1 MFLLE
6 KMVNPLQN
14 ALFKRCWIEKA
25 INKERQ
31 KRAEKSK
38 TEFEPIEHFYPHA
51 LGHTLATRLYDDG
64 VSIQTIRDYMGHFT
78 EDMTKQ
84 YVDYMPKKIEKAN
97 EDYFKKPGNNL
108 AMEITVK
115 KRGDKK

>member
-51 LGHTLATRLYDDG
+51 LGHPYVKSTTKN
-64 VSIQTIRDYMGHFT
+64 IRML
-78 EDMTKQ
+78 MLPNILNQ
-84 YVDYMPKKIEKAN
+84 
-97 EDYFKKPGNNL
+97 
-108 AMEITVK
+108 
-115 KRGDKK
+115 